1 MKQLVIASLLA
12 LALAPVAQAGVIN
25 DIRTGVIPEGSVV
38 LVEGAVVTAVQN
50 SSFTM
55 TELPAGPYTA
65 IWVYVGAA
73 PAVAIGDVVDV
84 KGLTR
89 DFYGRAEINLL
100 YPDDS
105 RASIMG
111 TSPVPDIQ
119 LTTTRLQSDP
129 EAWES
134 HVVTITDGLTVQELL
149 PAGMWRAS
157 SVETGRDVIFDD
169 YFYDYATVDLGD
181 CYNNAYGMYQ
191 WFGGLWIFKVFTTAD
206 TDCTVANQSL
216 SFGAV
221 KALYR

>member
-1 MKQLVIASLLA
+1 MKQLVIASLLVLCLVA
-12 LALAPVAQAGVIN
+12 VAQAGVIN

-38 LVEGAVVTAVQN
+38 QVSGAVVTAVQN

-73 PAVAIGDVVDV
+73 PAVAIGDVVEV

-89 DFYGRAEINLL
+89 NFYDRDEINLL
-100 YPDDS
+100 YPGDAHAAITGS
-105 RASIMG
+105 
-111 TSPVPDIQ
+111 SPVPNFQ
-119 LTTTRLQSDP
+119 LTTTQLQANP

-134 HVVTITDGLTVQELL
+134 HVVTITDGLIVQELL
-149 PAGMWRAS
+149 PEGMWRAD
-157 SVETGRDVIFDD
+157 SVETGLSVIFDD

-191 WFGGLWIFKVFTTAD
+191 WFGGMWIFKVFTTAD
-206 TDCTVANQSL
+206 TDCTVANEDL
-216 SFGAV
+216 SFGSL

>member
-1 MKQLVIASLLA
+1 MKQLVIASLLVLC
-12 LALAPVAQAGVIN
+12 LAAVAQAGVIN

-38 LVEGAVVTAVQN
+38 QVNGAVVTAVQN

-73 PAVAIGDVVDV
+73 PAVAIGDVVEV

-89 DFYGRAEINLL
+89 NFYGRDEINLL
-100 YPDDS
+100 YPGD
-105 RASIMG
+105 AHAAITG
-111 TSPVPDIQ
+111 TSPVPNLQ
-119 LTTTRLQSDP
+119 LTTTQLQANP

-134 HVVTITDGLTVQELL
+134 HVVTITDGLIVQEML
-149 PAGMWRAS
+149 PEGMWRAD
-157 SVETGRDVIFDD
+157 SVETGLSVIFDD

-191 WFGGLWIFKVFTTAD
+191 WFGGMWIFKVFTTAD
-206 TDCTVANQSL
+206 TDCTVANEDL
-216 SFGAV
+216 SFGSL